1 MRACYDGDTYIS
13 LPGNFKWMDQAVG
26 EEIFILILV
35 ADVLTIILI
44 LGGFAKIFLLFD
56 KKPKVL

>member
-13 LPGNFKWMDQAVG
+13 LPGNFKWMDQVVG
-26 EEIFILILV
+26 EEIFILILD
-35 ADVLTIILI
+35 ADVLKLTLI
-44 LGGFAKIFLLFD
+44 LGGFAKIFLFLD

>member
-13 LPGNFKWMDQAVG
+13 LPGNFKWMDQVVG
-26 EEIFILILV
+26 EEIFILILG
-35 ADVLTIILI
+35 ADVLKITLI
-44 LGGFAKIFLLFD
+44 LGGFAKIFLLLD